1 MSLVAKKTKQQ
12 VVTELRCEEILDA
25 ARRLFSRRGF
35 RDVGIDEIAAEA
47 GLAKATVYQ
56 YFPSKQDIY
65 LEALRIG
72 VGELVDRTEREM
84 KAAVG
89 TRAKIEAFVRTRL
102 EYLDQHRDFFAVYNS
117 EFGNLTHPATLNSEF
132 RKMYRRQFES
142 LEKVVEQGMAQGELA
157 PASANVLTVL
167 IYESTRGL
175 MLHHSLGW
183 SHSSVEEQIANL
195 MRVVWDGVG
204 KKGSKR

>member
-35 RDVGIDEIAAEA
+35 QDVGIDEIAAEA

-72 VGELVDRTEREM
+72 VRELVDRTEAQM
-84 KAAVG
+84 KLTTG
-89 TRAKIEAFVRTRL
+89 TRAKIEAFIRTRL
-102 EYLDQHRDFFAVYNS
+102 EYLDQHRDFFAVYHS

-132 RKMYRRQFES
+132 RRMYRRQFEL
-142 LEKVVEQGMAQGELA
+142 LEKVIEQGAAQGEFA
-157 PASANVLTVL
+157 KVPAGVLTTL

-183 SHSSVEEQIANL
+183 SSTSVEEQVMSL
-195 MRVVWDGVG
+195 MQIVWDGVG